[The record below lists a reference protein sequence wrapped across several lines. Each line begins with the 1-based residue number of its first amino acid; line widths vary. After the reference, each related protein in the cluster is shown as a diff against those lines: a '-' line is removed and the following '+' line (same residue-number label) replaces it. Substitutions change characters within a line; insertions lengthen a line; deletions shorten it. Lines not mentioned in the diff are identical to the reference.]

1 MESNGPWKHENKS
14 EVTVSSIKATF
25 QQQVLPSEE
34 ELDGLDKTKLESF
47 RGLISGL
54 CVLTFVW

>member
-25 QQQVLPSEE
+25 QQQVLSSEE
-34 ELDGLDKTKLESF
+34 ELDSLDKTKLELLLF
-47 RGLISGL
+47 FKTTID
-54 CVLTFVW
+54 